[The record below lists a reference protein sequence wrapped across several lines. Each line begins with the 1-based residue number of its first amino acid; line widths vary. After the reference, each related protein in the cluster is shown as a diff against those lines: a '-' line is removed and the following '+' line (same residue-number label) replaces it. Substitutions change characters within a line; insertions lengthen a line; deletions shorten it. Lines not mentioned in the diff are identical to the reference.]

1 MSTDDELRK
10 MEDTGNC
17 FACGQNNPIGMK
29 LDFKIISN
37 QYIAKTTV
45 NKNYQSF
52 GGVVHGGI
60 ISTMLDEAMGG
71 YLFRIGEPAFTG
83 KLEVRYRKPTP
94 VGMPITIR
102 GWVENR
108 KRNVVEMKS
117 EIILEDGTIS
127 AEGYAKMV
135 VVKTVEG

>member
-45 NKNYQSF
+45 
-52 GGVVHGGI
+52 
-60 ISTMLDEAMGG
+60 D
-71 YLFRIGEPAFTG
+71 
-83 KLEVRYRKPTP
+83 
-94 VGMPITIR
+94 
-102 GWVENR
+102 
-108 KRNVVEMKS
+108 
-117 EIILEDGTIS
+117 
-127 AEGYAKMV
+127 
-135 VVKTVEG
+135 